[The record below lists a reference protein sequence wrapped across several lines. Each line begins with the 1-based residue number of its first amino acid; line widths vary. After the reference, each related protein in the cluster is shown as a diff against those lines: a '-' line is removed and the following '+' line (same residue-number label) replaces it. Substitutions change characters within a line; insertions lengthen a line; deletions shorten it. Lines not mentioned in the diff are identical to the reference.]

1 MHCII
6 LYYVLL
12 YYIVL
17 YYIIFILCYVLLC
30 YIIYSVL
37 YCNVLVLYCIVTYHI
52 ISYHIISYHII
63 FYTYIY
69 FNPPRNGTAMLF
81 SMHSRA
87 VGQDWVPQRLRCW
100 RPPKL
105 TYLVLRQVDLARRQK
120 TTSASA
126 ETPGTPCPNP
136 NRTQLMPLAEL
147 LERKPKG
154 GSWVKVVGNGW
165 GKGQL
170 DKGGSCII

>member
-6 LYYVLL
+6 LSYVLL

-52 ISYHIISYHII
+52 ISYHIVSYRII
-63 FYTYIY
+63 LYSIYIYTYMCVYYLYIY
-69 FNPPRNGTAMLF
+69 IFQSTQER
-81 SMHSRA
+81 HSHA
-87 VGQDWVPQRLRCW
+87 IFHAQPCRCW

-147 LERKPKG
+147 LERKPK
-154 GSWVKVVGNGW
+154 
-165 GKGQL
+165 
-170 DKGGSCII
+170 